1 MACYLTRF
9 YADVQAISATPTQ
22 IKFKAILTG
31 DADGLDDYEFKLQS
45 YNGVHYTAKTS
56 YLTFVMPYDSDYM
69 SEYNNRPNGEIQ
81 LIRTAEFGGNQGE
94 TTIAV
99 GNPQSVNYYKGSVGS
114 SFKISATKQT
124 ANVNPKTYDLGN
136 VINITLNTD
145 DERIFEVAGYND
157 IKAGDSIIY
166 ESETIEIA
174 QVIMM
179 ISNSNFKYK
188 LKELV

>member
-1 MACYLTRF
+1 MSLYLTTF

-31 DADGLDDYEFKLQS
+31 SEDGLPDYEFKLKS
-45 YNGVHYTAKTS
+45 YTGTHYSAKTS

-69 SEYNNRPNGEIQ
+69 AEFNNRPNGEIQ
-81 LIRTAEFGGNQGE
+81 LIRTAELGENQGE
-94 TTIAV
+94 TIIAV
-99 GNPQSVNYYKGSVGS
+99 GNPQSPDYYKGSVGS

-124 ANVNPKTYDLGN
+124 TNNNPKTYNLEN
-136 VINITLNTD
+136 IINITLSSD
-145 DERIFEVAGYND
+145 GERIFHVAGYND
-157 IKAGDSIIY
+157 IKAGDSVIY
-166 ESETIEIA
+166 ESETIPIA

-188 LKELV
+188 LKELL